1 MQLVFN
7 RVDADRDVDA
17 LDLDP
22 EFYGQDAA
30 FDHSDSVVLSGWDM
44 SVDITDSLDDDTTYG
59 QLIALAEAM
68 SEFDSFADLVSQN
81 ALPYII
87 DQTGINLAINYYEN

>member
-22 EFYGQDAA
+22 EFYSQDAA
-30 FDHSDSVVLSGWDM
+30 FDHSDSVVLSDWDM

-59 QLIALAEAM
+59 QLITLAEAM
-68 SEFDSFADLVSQN
+68 SEFDSFADLMSQN

-87 DQTGINLAINYYEN
+87 DQTGIDLAINYYEN